1 MNKKLIP
8 ILLLFAS
15 VTYAQSACIQSP
27 TGYWTC
33 GGAIIVTDNNA
44 LPTPQP
50 NVQAVTGNNATIDV
64 MPTPQANSC
73 KMFDMNAGATDDCV
87 ITNGTT
93 IMHIPPQASEL
104 PRVTIT
110 TKTTT
115 PYTLGATADEFVL
128 CDATSQNN
136 ILNLPAAGT
145 AGSGRRYV
153 IKKKDSTAH
162 TCTVTPN
169 GTEKIDGKATQVID
183 VQYTSI
189 SLFTDG
195 SNWFIY

>member
-1 MNKKLIP
+1 
-8 ILLLFAS
+8 
-15 VTYAQSACIQSP
+15 
-27 TGYWTC
+27 
-33 GGAIIVTDNNA
+33 
-44 LPTPQP
+44 
-50 NVQAVTGNNATIDV
+50 
-64 MPTPQANSC
+64 MPTPEADSC
-73 KMFDMNAGATDDCV
+73 KMFDMDASSVDECV

-93 IMHIPPQASEL
+93 LMHIPPLASEL
-104 PRVTIT
+104 PRGTVT

-115 PYTLGATADEFVL
+115 PYTLLATTDEIVL

-136 ILNLPAAGT
+136 VLNLPAAAS
-145 AGSGRRYV
+145 AGSGRKYV

-169 GTEKIDGKATQVID
+169 GAEKIDGQSTQVID